1 MEMTIKEV
9 ALLANVSTRTLRYY
23 DQIDLLKPSRVN
35 DAGYRFYTELELDQL
50 QQILTYR
57 KLGLALADIQTILMS
72 PKYDVSI
79 VLKEQ
84 ERQLLKQRAEID
96 RSLTMLRHTLKNYQG
111 GITMSQEEKFKYL
124 KETEINANEEK
135 YGPEIRQKYSD
146 EVIDQSNRKY
156 QNLSEADYREM
167 QETEKQLDQLM
178 ITYLDDGDDRLRQQI
193 YETHKKWLFYTWPS
207 YSKNAHFGLA
217 QMYLADDRFAKY
229 YNNKHHKYAEEL
241 VNIISEFTC

>member
-35 DAGYRFYTELELDQL
+35 DAGYRFYTEFELDQL

-84 ERQLLKQRAEID
+84 ERQLLKQRAEIEM
-96 RSLTMLRHTLKNYQG
+96 SLTMLRHTLKNYQG

-156 QNLSEADYREM
+156 QNLSESDYHDM

-178 ITYLDDGDDRLRQQI
+178 ITYLDKGDEKLRQQI
-193 YETHKKWLFYTWPS
+193 YETHKKWLCYTWPS
-207 YSKNAHFGLA
+207 YSKEAHFGLA

>member
-178 ITYLDDGDDRLRQQI
+178 ITYLDEGDDRLRQQI
-193 YETHKKWLFYTWPS
+193 CETHKKWLCYTWPS

-217 QMYLADDRFAKY
+217 QMYLADDRFVKY